1 MIKVGD
7 LEKQDKLK
15 TQKTNKIEKQ
25 KMAEDIKPNKPK
37 KIQYKIPKQTPLR
50 PQKKYTEYRTA
61 ILPLLGAGTWS
72 SYKTIQQNT
81 SDAEYNQIMSSI
93 VASPDLNELISEQL
107 TYLDSTSG
115 YTKTILTCL
124 SKAFNVSARKA
135 MTQSELEDS
144 EPVNQSD
151 S

>member
-1 MIKVGD
+1 M
-7 LEKQDKLK
+7 
-15 TQKTNKIEKQ
+15 
-25 KMAEDIKPNKPK
+25 KPK
-37 KIQYKIPKQTPLR
+37 KMSYKIPKQPAVI
-50 PQKKYTEYRTA
+50 PKKKYTEYRTA
-61 ILPLLGAGTWS
+61 ILPLLGAGTWY
-72 SYKTIQQNT
+72 SYKTIQQNPT
-81 SDAEYNQIMSSI
+81 DTEYNQIMSSI